1 MKTKYDVVI
10 QKNERGGFEIALP
23 GQGPGYG
30 VGNYPTPQDAYAVA
44 KYNFENVKEYKEP
57 APEKAPVL
65 KPAKPAKPHT
75 KGKIE
80 AAFSALNK
88 AGRAHS

>member
-1 MKTKYDVVI
+1 MKTKYDAVI

-30 VGNYPTPQDAYAVA
+30 VGNYPTPHDAYAVA
-44 KYNFENVKEYKEP
+44 KYNFQNVKDYVEP
-57 APEKAPVL
+57 KSAKAPK
-65 KPAKPAKPHT
+65 KPWA

-80 AAFSALNK
+80 AAFSKLSK
-88 AGRAHS
+88 ARRAHA